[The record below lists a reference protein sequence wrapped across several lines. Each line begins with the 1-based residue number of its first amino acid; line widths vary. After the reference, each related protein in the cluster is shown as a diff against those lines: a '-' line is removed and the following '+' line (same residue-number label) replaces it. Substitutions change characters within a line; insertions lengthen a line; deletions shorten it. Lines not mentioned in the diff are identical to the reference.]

1 MSIKVLWTKNLSAQ
15 EKEELQSEIQQAR
28 NVLLR
33 LDAIL
38 EHKLND
44 VQKAEKV
51 DFIDS
56 AWPYKAADRNG
67 YERAIQEIRN
77 IIPKE

>member
-1 MSIKVLWTKNLSAQ
+1 MSIKVLWTKGLSAE
-15 EKEELQSEIQQAR
+15 EKEKLQEEVKRAQG
-28 NVLLR
+28 VLGR

-44 VQKAEKV
+44 VHKASKP
-51 DFIDS
+51 DYLD
-56 AWPYKAADRNG
+56 AGWPYKAADRNG
-67 YERAIQEIRN
+67 YERAIQEIRS